1 MVVDGL
7 MLHKKDFLFKQ
18 AIIYLFFTFRKNN
31 TNDTSKWGEFGEKLI
46 TDGFLVHVN
55 ECGGCYFGAR
65 HQAIP
70 DYFEVEAGHCDSE
83 FFVKDGD
90 LMFKIH
96 AS

>member
-18 AIIYLFFTFRKNN
+18 AIIYLFFTFRKNS
-31 TNDTSKWGEFGEKLI
+31 TNDTSKWGKFGEKLI
-46 TDGFLVHVN
+46 TDGFLAHVN
-55 ECGGCYFGAR
+55 EYGGCYFGAR
-65 HQAIP
+65 HQATP